1 MRLSVIVLALAG
13 AASGSA
19 LAQTPPQPAPTV
31 HPGHPDP
38 QAAKPQT
45 VKKTVC
51 RRVIEEETTG
61 SRVGP
66 APKVCKT
73 IEVPAPANGSTGAPA
88 TERGSR

>member
-13 AASGSA
+13 AASAPAIG
-19 LAQTPPQPAPTV
+19 QTPPRPAPTV
-31 HPGHPDP
+31 NPAHPDAE
-38 QAAKPQT
+38 AAKPQT

-51 RRVIEEETTG
+51 RRVVEEETTG

-73 IEVPAPANGSTGAPA
+73 IEVPAPANGSTGAPG